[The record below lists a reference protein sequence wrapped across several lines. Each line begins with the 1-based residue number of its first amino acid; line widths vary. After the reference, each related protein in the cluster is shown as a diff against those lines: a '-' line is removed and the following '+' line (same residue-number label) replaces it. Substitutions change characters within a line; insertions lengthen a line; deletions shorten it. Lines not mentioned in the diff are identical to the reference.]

1 MTNENLASKTA
12 ETSSLKDLAQKAIEP
27 VDIARQVLVWQWIL
41 DPKTITPPQDL
52 SKEELVEVYYLN
64 RENLTKF
71 TDALNRV
78 SQSQEQIKL
87 I

>member
-1 MTNENLASKTA
+1 MTDENLADESVP
-12 ETSSLKDLAQKAIEP
+12 SLKNLAQKAIEP

-41 DPKTITPPQDL
+41 DPKSVTPPVDL
-52 SKEELVEVYYLN
+52 SKEELVEVYYRN
-64 RENLTKF
+64 RESLTNF

-78 SQSQEQIKL
+78 SQSQDQIKF